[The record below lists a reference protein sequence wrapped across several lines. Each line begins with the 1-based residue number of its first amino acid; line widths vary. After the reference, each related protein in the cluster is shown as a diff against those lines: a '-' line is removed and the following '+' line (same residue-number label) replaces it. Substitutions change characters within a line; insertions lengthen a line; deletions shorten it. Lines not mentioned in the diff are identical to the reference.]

1 MLKHIAQ
8 KCRFCDPVVRS
19 AVLQLQQIQ
28 AAREG
33 LASGRPRYGS
43 RKVFFQRIWS
53 RLHGVGDHS
62 AAAEGK
68 DNTADDAVAAAATA
82 AAVAASSTTDDEMAA
97 IHEEVA
103 AAVAA
108 EAEKISLAASAADA
122 AVVNSDNKRSG
133 EEAALDGRAEKDCKK
148 VKAEDPVDA
157 VEV

>member
-8 KCRFCDPVVRS
+8 KCRFCDPAVRS

-28 AAREG
+28 AAQEG

-43 RKVFFQRIWS
+43 RKIFFQRIWS
-53 RLHGVGDHS
+53 RLHGSGDLAS
-62 AAAEGK
+62 AIGGK
-68 DNTADDAVAAAATA
+68 DNTTDDAVATAATA

-108 EAEKISLAASAADA
+108 EAEKISLTASADN
-122 AVVNSDNKRSG
+122 AVMVNSDNKRSVQ
-133 EEAALDGRAEKDCKK
+133 EAELDARPENDNKK
-148 VKAEDPVDA
+148 VKAEDPAGA

>member
-8 KCRFCDPVVRS
+8 KCRFCDPAVRS

-43 RKVFFQRIWS
+43 RKIFFQRIWA

-62 AAAEGK
+62 SATGEK

-108 EAEKISLAASAADA
+108 EAEKITLAACAADA
-122 AVVNSDNKRSG
+122 DVVNSESKRSG
-133 EEAALDGRAEKDCKK
+133 QEAELDGRPENDSKK
-148 VKAEDPVDA
+148 LKAEDPMDA